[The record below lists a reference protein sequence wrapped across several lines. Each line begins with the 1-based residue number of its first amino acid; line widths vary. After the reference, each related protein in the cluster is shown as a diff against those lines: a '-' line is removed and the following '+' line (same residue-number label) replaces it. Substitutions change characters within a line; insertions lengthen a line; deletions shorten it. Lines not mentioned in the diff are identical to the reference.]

1 MTSSCT
7 ARPWPFL
14 FVRLVRST
22 ERGGGTR
29 LAQTSW
35 LPVLRTLGARTFS
48 GNAVYVAKAGEVF
61 DAEGKLVDS
70 KVEKI
75 LTQFMAGFAE
85 LIGR

>member
-1 MTSSCT
+1 
-7 ARPWPFL
+7 
-14 FVRLVRST
+14 
-22 ERGGGTR
+22 
-29 LAQTSW
+29 